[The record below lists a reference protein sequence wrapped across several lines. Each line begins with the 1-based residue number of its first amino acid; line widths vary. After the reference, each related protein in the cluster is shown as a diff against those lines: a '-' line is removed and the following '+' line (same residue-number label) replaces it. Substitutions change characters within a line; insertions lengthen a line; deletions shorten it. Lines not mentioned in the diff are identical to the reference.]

1 VTFVPVVDSE
11 HHPLM
16 PTRPSRARRWIK
28 EGKATPFWSK
38 GVFCVRL
45 NVEPSGRE
53 TQEVAVGI
61 DPGSKREGFTV
72 KSEAHT
78 FINIQS
84 QAVDWVRDAVEVR
97 RNMRRVRRYR
107 NTPCRPPRWNRTIGQ
122 LPPSTRARWQAK
134 LRIVRG
140 LTKCYP
146 ITHIVVEDIKARTK
160 GKRKWDV
167 SFSPLEVGKSW
178 FYSELGKLAPVDK
191 KQGWETH
198 ELRLGAGLKKTGG
211 KLDEV
216 FSAHCVDS
224 WVLANSWVGGHTNP
238 DNEEL
243 LCMAPLRFHRR
254 QLHVLQPAQGGIR
267 KLYGGTR
274 SLGFKRGSLVKHPKY
289 GLVYVG
295 GTAKQRISLHRIADG
310 QRLATNVKPSDCRFR
325 AYNSWRTWK
334 GAAFPP
340 AP

>member
-1 VTFVPVVDSE
+1 MFVPVVDSQQK
-11 HHPLM
+11 PLM
-16 PTRPSRARRWIK
+16 PTTPSRARRWIK
-28 EGKATPFWSK
+28 DGKATPFFSK

-53 TQEVAVGI
+53 VQEVAVGI

-78 FINIQS
+78 YLNIQT
-84 QAVDWVRDAVEVR
+84 QAVDWVKGAVRTRREIRRTR
-97 RNMRRVRRYR
+97 RNR
-107 NTPCRPPRWNRTIGQ
+107 NTPCRQPRFNRTKGS

-134 LRIVRG
+134 LRIAQG
-140 LTKCYP
+140 LSKLFP
-146 ITHIVVEDIKARTK
+146 VSHFVVEDIKARTK

-167 SFSPLEVGKSW
+167 SFSPLEVGKAW
-178 FYSELGKLAPVDK
+178 FYTELSKLAPVDK
-191 KQGWETH
+191 KQGYDTR
-198 ELRLGAGLKKTGG
+198 ELRDEAGLKKTGG

-224 WVLANSWVGGHTNP
+224 WVLANSWTGGHIKP
-238 DNEEL
+238 DNTEL

-274 SLGFKRGSLVKHPKY
+274 SLGFKRGSLIEHPRY
-289 GLVYVG
+289 GTVYVG
-295 GTAKQRISLHRIADG
+295 GTMGQRISLHRIVDG
-310 QRLATNVKPSDCRFR
+310 QRLTQSAKPTDCRFR
-325 AYNSWRTWK
+325 TYNSWRTWK
-334 GAAFPP
+334 GVALPP